1 VYKLH
6 RCIES
11 GARCILR
18 QLEQGGWDAVMLI
31 VGIAGGTGS
40 GKTTV
45 AHNIVETLG
54 EGNVALI
61 SQDAYYK
68 DLSKISFEERQR
80 LNYDHPDAFDNDLLL
95 EHLHQLRNRQ
105 AIQLPVYDFA
115 LHTRLPETIPVE
127 YKPVLVLE
135 GIHVLVDERIRNVL
149 DIKVFVDTDADVR
162 VLRRI
167 IRDVKDRG
175 RTVDSVYEQYLST
188 VKPMHDAFIEP
199 SKRYADLIIPEGG
212 ENKIAISL
220 LTTRIRHFLEEHAYA
235 R

>member
-1 VYKLH
+1 
-6 RCIES
+6 
-11 GARCILR
+11 
-18 QLEQGGWDAVMLI
+18 MLI

-45 AHNIVETLG
+45 ANNIVEALG
-54 EGNVALI
+54 EANVALI

-68 DLSKISFEERQR
+68 DLSKMSFEERQR

-95 EHLHQLRNRQ
+95 EHLGQLRNRQ
-105 AIQLPVYDFA
+105 TIQLPVYDFS
-115 LHTRLPETIPVE
+115 LHTRLPQTISVE

-135 GIHVLVDERIRNVL
+135 GIHVLVDERIRNAL

-162 VLRRI
+162 VLRRM
-167 IRDVKDRG
+167 IRDIKDRG
-175 RTVDSVYEQYLST
+175 RTLDSVYEQYLST

-220 LTTRIRHFLEEHAYA
+220 LTTRIRHFLEEHA
-235 R
+235 RVR